1 MMQVLRMDQDLGNDT
16 CHVSRVTCDIVRC
29 LSFVAAPSPVVSL
42 LTSPICSLVVL
53 SSLLS
58 QLCTC
63 GRNASIDQ
71 DQDTGGDSSDDVKI
85 HNLPRRYLL
94 LVISALEI
102 FNLKTLW

>member
-1 MMQVLRMDQDLGNDT
+1 MLAMMQVLRMDQDLGNDT
-16 CHVSRVTCDIVRC
+16 RHVSRVTCDIVRC

-42 LTSPICSLVVL
+42 LTSPLCSPVVL
-53 SSLLS
+53 SLLS

-85 HNLPRRYLL
+85 HNIPRRCLL
-94 LVISALEI
+94 LVL
-102 FNLKTLW
+102 